1 MSANERRRGARRG
14 RRRGG
19 DGVAGRS
26 EGAVHAVTYTLTLP
40 AGDAVVVTVPLGC
53 LKAGDV
59 RFQPPLP
66 EEKQAAIRGLG
77 YGLLNKVPRGLA
89 PSQALRSQ
97 DGLRPA

>member
-1 MSANERRRGARRG
+1 
-14 RRRGG
+14 
-19 DGVAGRS
+19 
-26 EGAVHAVTYTLTLP
+26 VHAVTYTLTLP